1 MCVFIHTV
9 QVCVCV
15 FNSTVLRVVVK
26 CVGSMF
32 QHSTVFLST
41 ILRKVYMYTLAKLQ
55 THTHTN
61 TMTLTHTYTYEVVFG
76 ESDIWQRN
84 WGHELYPTFTVCIHT
99 MSPET
104 LQ

>member
-1 MCVFIHTV
+1 M
-9 QVCVCV
+9 
-15 FNSTVLRVVVK
+15 VK
-26 CVGSMF
+26 FHG
-32 QHSTVFLST
+32 
-41 ILRKVYMYTLAKLQ
+41 
-55 THTHTN
+55 N
-61 TMTLTHTYTYEVVFG
+61 TMVKFHGNTMVKFHGKTMVLPWYIFIRDTYEVVFG

>member
-1 MCVFIHTV
+1 MLHFQSTYMTSLILDILSKSEGGLLIMIQIIVSQTLQTHIQTHPPPHTH
-9 QVCVCV
+9 
-15 FNSTVLRVVVK
+15 K
-26 CVGSMF
+26 
-32 QHSTVFLST
+32 H
-41 ILRKVYMYTLAKLQ
+41 
-55 THTHTN
+55 THTHTH
-61 TMTLTHTYTYEVVFG
+61 THSHTHTYTYEVVFG